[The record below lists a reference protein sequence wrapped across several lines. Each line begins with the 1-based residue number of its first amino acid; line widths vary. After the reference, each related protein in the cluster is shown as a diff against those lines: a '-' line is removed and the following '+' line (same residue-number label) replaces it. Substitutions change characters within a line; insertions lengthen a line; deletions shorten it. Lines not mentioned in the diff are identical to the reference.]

1 MLSAVLVLLLAEF
14 GLSVRIPVAGR
25 VRPSAFHRRRSTVVA
40 LSDLYDIAYFAN
52 VTLGEQ
58 TVPVLLD
65 TSRCVFYS
73 LLNMH
78 TTDLHVKIAQ
88 TYGFL
93 SRFRTVKASA
103 STTR

>member
-14 GLSVRIPVAGR
+14 GLSVRVPMVGR
-25 VRPSAFHRRRSTVVA
+25 VRPSAFNRRRSTVVA

-65 TSRCVFYS
+65 TSGCVFCS
-73 LLNMH
+73 L
-78 TTDLHVKIAQ
+78 TCIQPTYTGKIAQ
-88 TYGFL
+88 TYAFL